1 MNSHRK
7 SIMRRPSQRRP
18 VPRWKNTRPSGR
30 GNRYP
35 KPATTPPVSEFESPK
50 LNTTGFRPVH
60 AAPAWCR
67 KPKGSMIAIASI
79 VSAMLG
85 CWIWTLLFSNAFI
98 YIYIYLYME
107 MNHMIYPW
115 WWYIDMIWYDMIY
128 PCLLATVGGVGA
140 GLN

>member
-67 KPKGSMIAIASI
+67 KLKGSMIAIASI

-85 CWIWTLLFSNAFI
+85 CWIWTHLFSNA
-98 YIYIYLYME
+98 IYLYVSQFDFTSQIKIQIKRSQICIWYM
-107 MNHMIYPW
+107 MYPFVGDDILI
-115 WWYIDMIWYDMIY
+115 WYILV
-128 PCLLATVGGVGA
+128 C
-140 GLN
+140 